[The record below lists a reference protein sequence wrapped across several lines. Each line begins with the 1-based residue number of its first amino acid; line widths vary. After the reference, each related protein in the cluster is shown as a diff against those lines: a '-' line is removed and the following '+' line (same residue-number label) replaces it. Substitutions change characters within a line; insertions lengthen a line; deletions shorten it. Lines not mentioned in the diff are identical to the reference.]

1 MKQLLALIVCLI
13 VSFGSPA
20 MAQNGA
26 VEITADKFVVND
38 GSSEAIFSGSVVVKQ
53 PGLTVWANK
62 VIVHYGAGGPSDL
75 KEFEA
80 IGNVRIRQP
89 EQTAT
94 SDRGI
99 YDPVTKILKLMGHV
113 MVTNDSGTVSGP
125 ELIIDIANGT
135 SEFSSQSGGG
145 RVTGVFIPQ
154 Q

>member
-1 MKQLLALIVCLI
+1 MKQLLLLIVCLF
-13 VSFGSPA
+13 VSFGSTA
-20 MAQNGA
+20 MAQSEA

-38 GSSEAIFSGSVVVKQ
+38 GSNEAVFSGSVVVKQ

-75 KEFEA
+75 KDFEA
-80 IGNVRIRQP
+80 IGNVRIKQP
-89 EQTAT
+89 EQSAT

-99 YDPVTKILKLMGHV
+99 YDPNTKILKLKGHV
-113 MVTNDSGTVSGP
+113 IVTNDSGTVSGP

-135 SEFSSQSGGG
+135 SEFLSQSGGG
-145 RVTGVFIPQ
+145 RVTGVFVPQ